1 MSLVLKDPWSQ
12 LLMTPMVKIMPR
24 LYAKLETA
32 NPTGSIKDRPIKF
45 IVEDAIKSGKIKKG
59 TVLVEATSG
68 NTGIALSAIGASLG
82 LEVKIVMPRNMSIER
97 RQMMQI
103 YGAKIIDVPDS
114 DFTAAI
120 DKRNQM
126 VAAGCWSPMQFENK
140 LNIECHRSTTA
151 QEILSQMPAEESI
164 SAFLSGAGTGGTI
177 MGVRQALLDANL
189 KTDIC
194 MVVPEE
200 PSDQHG
206 IQGIGD
212 GADFLADPALCDK
225 IIPVKTIQAKQRAL
239 DFAKTHGVLVGISSG
254 ANLVAAES
262 YIKTFNP
269 DGNVVTILCDR
280 GERYLSEFKT
290 RK

>member
-1 MSLVLKDPWSQ
+1 MSLVLKDPWLQ
-12 LLMTPMVKIMPR
+12 LPITPMIKIMPG
-24 LYAKLETA
+24 LYAKLETV

-45 IVEDAIKSGKIKKG
+45 IVEAALKTGKIKKG
-59 TVLVEATSG
+59 TMLVEATSG

-97 RQMMQI
+97 RQMMLA
-103 YGAKIIDVPDS
+103 YGAQIIDVPDS

-120 DKRNQM
+120 DKRNEM

-140 LNIECHRSTTA
+140 LNIECHKSTTA
-151 QEILSQMPAEESI
+151 KEILSQMPPEECL
-164 SAFLSGAGTGGTI
+164 SAFISGAGTGGTI
-177 MGVRQALLDANL
+177 MGIRQALLDANL

-200 PSDQHG
+200 APDAHG

-212 GADFLADPALCDK
+212 GADFLADPALCD
-225 IIPVKTIQAKQRAL
+225 IIMPVKTLHAKQKAL
-239 DFAKTHGVLVGISSG
+239 DFAKSHGILVGISSG

-280 GERYLSEFKT
+280 GERYLNESKT
-290 RK
+290 H